1 MIRRA
6 VIADIP
12 KIQELLGQILRV
24 HHNVRPDIFKSSGSK
39 FSEQEL
45 RELIPNDQRPIF
57 VYEDDQ
63 GELLGHLFLMIQE
76 RQGSAMVPHKTLF
89 IDDLCVDEA
98 ARGQKI
104 GEKLYRFTCQKASEW
119 DCYNVTLN
127 VWNANASAVNFYE
140 RMGMAPQ
147 EMRMETII
155 HPHLENEQ

>member
-6 VIADIP
+6 VLADIP
-12 KIQELLGQILRV
+12 RLQVLLGQILSV
-24 HHNVRPDIFKSSGSK
+24 HHAVRPDIFKASGSK
-39 FSEQEL
+39 FSDQALKEL
-45 RELIPNDQRPIF
+45 MFNDQRPIF
-57 VYEDDQ
+57 VYEDDK

-76 RQGSAMVPHKTLF
+76 AQGSAMMPNKTLF

-104 GEKLYRFTCQKASEW
+104 GETLYQFACRKAFEW
-119 DCYNVTLN
+119 DCYNLTLN
-127 VWNANASAVNFYE
+127 VWNANAGAVNFYE
-140 RMGMAPQ
+140 RMGMTPQ

>member
-45 RELIPNDQRPIF
+45 RELIHDDQRPIF
-57 VYEDDQ
+57 VYEDEE
-63 GELLGHLFLMIQE
+63 GNLLGHIFLIIQE
-76 RQGSAMVPHKTLF
+76 AKGAAMIPNKTLF
-89 IDDLCVDEA
+89 IDDLCVDET

-104 GEKLYRFTCQKASEW
+104 GEVLYQFAYQKAAEW
-119 DCYNVTLN
+119 QCYNLTLN
-127 VWNANASAVNFYE
+127 VWNANAGAVHFYE
-140 RMGMAPQ
+140 RMGMKPQ
-147 EMRMETII
+147 EIKMETII
-155 HPHLENEQ
+155 NSHLEEV